1 MKKYTDAQRKAKVDL
16 TDFDKTYVTPQ
27 SVLTQDEIDSI
38 NKVNPKF
45 FDTFKASVQT
55 LWTQEKSNKQEFQDT
70 QAYSKVYTKDVEVVK
85 KAGMYSIDEMSDPNK
100 WTPDDSEIKFAHDKG
115 LTLNAYNNYMKEFA
129 TGQNATAYTDSR
141 PMAFNQTDNQED
153 IDRFKDDLI
162 LAGYNPNAY
171 TFSKEKSGVWS
182 FVRDNS
188 VPLARDAERAS
199 KMQYINQ
206 TLGTAAIDTV
216 SKSFLPDT
224 ISNLMKHALAVNT
237 FSVSTD
243 NTSLQQFWEAY
254 SRPDYNTQGYT
265 HPLNLQET
273 LNPDGSVT
281 ETGTVRGVTQ
291 TVTLTAKQEAELANA
306 RSLGVRGDTDLDTVR
321 LYRQMK
327 EPFRNTAEYEAQ
339 QTARNTQQTAE
350 MTAEKTAA
358 EDTQDAL
365 DNLEGLLESR
375 N

>member
-1 MKKYTDAQRKAKVDL
+1 M
-16 TDFDKTYVTPQ
+16 
-27 SVLTQDEIDSI
+27 
-38 NKVNPKF
+38 
-45 FDTFKASVQT
+45 
-55 LWTQEKSNKQEFQDT
+55 
-70 QAYSKVYTKDVEVVK
+70 VE
-85 KAGMYSIDEMSDPNK
+85 AC
-100 WTPDDSEIKFAHDKG
+100 
-115 LTLNAYNNYMKEFA
+115 
-129 TGQNATAYTDSR
+129 
-141 PMAFNQTDNQED
+141 
-153 IDRFKDDLI
+153 
-162 LAGYNPNAY
+162 
-171 TFSKEKSGVWS
+171 
-182 FVRDNS
+182 
-188 VPLARDAERAS
+188 
-199 KMQYINQ
+199 
-206 TLGTAAIDTV
+206 
-216 SKSFLPDT
+216 
-224 ISNLMKHALAVNT
+224 
-237 FSVSTD
+237 
-243 NTSLQQFWEAY
+243 LQQFWEAY

-339 QTARNTQQTAE
+339 QTAE